1 MYMNCAGH
9 TLQTSPAVILHACNT
24 ADFDLWWH
32 LHSAYVDSSSVMAS
46 SITARLGTVSHDTA
60 VPVAELWL
68 PAQVRDQ
75 QPLMA
80 HSGVLRWWRSHVS
93 VATRHAATRELY
105 T

>member
-1 MYMNCAGH
+1 MHA
-9 TLQTSPAVILHACNT
+9 TLLILT
-24 ADFDLWWH
+24 Y
-32 LHSAYVDSSSVMAS
+32 LHSAYVDSSLCHG
-46 SITARLGTVSHDTA
+46 ITARLGTVSHDTA
-60 VPVAELWL
+60 VPVAELLL

-93 VATRHAATRELY
+93 VATRHAAARELH